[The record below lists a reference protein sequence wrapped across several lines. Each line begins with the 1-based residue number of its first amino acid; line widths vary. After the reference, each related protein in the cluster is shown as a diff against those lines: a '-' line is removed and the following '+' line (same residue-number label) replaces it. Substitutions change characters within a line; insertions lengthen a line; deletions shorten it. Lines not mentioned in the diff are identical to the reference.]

1 VSRPDAWAE
10 RLAGALETSPALG
23 QAGGAL
29 RRRLDPAARP
39 GRLRDA
45 LSGRGLGHP
54 LHPLLVAGPLG
65 AWGSA
70 LLCDLTGESDAAR
83 RLTGAG
89 VVAAVPT
96 MLSGASDWLDTAGA
110 EQRVGVAHL
119 AGNLVAT
126 SLYAASWV
134 ARRRGRPGLGRGLA
148 GAGAVAASGAGW
160 LGGHLSYGLGV
171 GVDTNAF
178 DGGPGDWTPVE
189 GALPEGDGMQR
200 VQVGGLPLAA
210 VRQGGAVSALADRCS
225 HRGGP
230 LSDGELDGGC
240 VTCPWHGSRFDART
254 GAVRRGPATVPQ
266 PVYEVRL
273 AAGGAEAR
281 RDEQRA
287 LRTNTA
293 RVAPGS

>member
-1 VSRPDAWAE
+1 VIRPGHWAE
-10 RLAGALETSPALG
+10 RLAGALESSPTLG
-23 QAGGAL
+23 RTGGGL
-29 RRRLDPAARP
+29 RQRLDPAARP
-39 GRLRDA
+39 GRLRDV

-54 LHPLLVAGPLG
+54 LHPLLVAAPLG

-70 LLCDLTGESDAAR
+70 LLCDLTGEPDAAR

-89 VVAAVPT
+89 VVAALPT
-96 MLSGASDWLDTAGA
+96 MLSGASDWLDTTGA

-119 AGNLVAT
+119 GGNLAAVG
-126 SLYAASWV
+126 LYAASWI
-134 ARRRGRPGLGRGLA
+134 ARRRGRAGLGRGLA

-178 DGGPGDWTPVE
+178 DGGPGEWTPVE
-189 GALPEGDGMQR
+189 GALPESDGVRR

-210 VRQGGAVSALADRCS
+210 VRRGGVVSALADRCS

-230 LSDGELDGGC
+230 LSDGDVDDGC
-240 VTCPWHGSRFDART
+240 LTCPWHGSRFDART

-266 PVYEVRL
+266 PTYELRL
-273 AAGGAEAR
+273 GPEGTEAR
-281 RDEQRA
+281 REEQRA
-287 LRTNTA
+287 LRTNTS